1 MHAKI
6 KTAFDVPTILNV
18 KVVVDEVVVDE
29 VVDEVVVDDVVDD
42 DVVDDEVDDDV
53 VDDEVEDVFYVKDC
67 PLFILYLEG
76 PIGH

>member
-1 MHAKI
+1 MHTKI

-29 VVDEVVVDDVVDD
+29 VVDVDVVVDVVVDDVVDD
-42 DVVDDEVDDDV
+42 VVVDDV
-53 VDDEVEDVFYVKDC
+53 VNDEVENVFYVKDC

>member
-18 KVVVDEVVVDE
+18 KLVVDEVVVDE
-29 VVDEVVVDDVVDD
+29 VVDVDVVVDVVVDDVVDD
-42 DVVDDEVDDDV
+42 
-53 VDDEVEDVFYVKDC
+53 EVENVFYVKDC

>member
-1 MHAKI
+1 MHTKI

-29 VVDEVVVDDVVDD
+29 VVDVDVVVDDVVDD
-42 DVVDDEVDDDV
+42 
-53 VDDEVEDVFYVKDC
+53 EVENVFYVKDC

>member
-1 MHAKI
+1 MHTKI

-18 KVVVDEVVVDE
+18 KLVVDE
-29 VVDEVVVDDVVDD
+29 VVDVDVVVDDVVDD
-42 DVVDDEVDDDV
+42 
-53 VDDEVEDVFYVKDC
+53 EVENVFYVKDC

>member
-29 VVDEVVVDDVVDD
+29 VVDVDVVVDDVVDD
-42 DVVDDEVDDDV
+42 
-53 VDDEVEDVFYVKDC
+53 EVENVFYVKDC

>member
-18 KVVVDEVVVDE
+18 KVVVDEVVDVD
-29 VVDEVVVDDVVDD
+29 VVVDDVVDD
-42 DVVDDEVDDDV
+42 
-53 VDDEVEDVFYVKDC
+53 EVENVFYVKDC

-76 PIGH
+76 AIGH